1 MTTINDRIDHL
12 EDTFNRAVPLLE
24 TIVATQAEHTAVL
37 NQHTAVLNQHT
48 DKLDAIITTLGQ
60 QSIEI
65 ELIKG
70 YVG

>member
-1 MTTINDRIDHL
+1 MTTINDRIIHI
-12 EDTFNRAVPLLE
+12 EDMFSRAIPLLE
-24 TIVATQAEHTAVL
+24 GIVATQAEHTAVL
-37 NQHTAVLNQHT
+37 NQHTTVLNQHS